1 MLDEKDKIILDIL
14 QEDASLSTYKIA
26 KKTRIPQTT
35 VLNRMRKLK
44 KEGIIRKYTIDIDW
58 KKQGMNNKALIFVK
72 VDKNTEQKKGK
83 VGEIEEKISK
93 YPLVLNVKRLMGK
106 YDFMIELVCR
116 DIDELN
122 GFLIKKIR
130 SLPEIADTETVMILS
145 EWKK

>member
-93 YPLVLNVKRLMGK
+93 YPS
-106 YDFMIELVCR
+106 FMVEKSG
-116 DIDELN
+116 N
-122 GFLIKKIR
+122 WKI
-130 SLPEIADTETVMILS
+130 T
-145 EWKK
+145 

>member
-1 MLDEKDKIILDIL
+1 MLDEKDKTILDLL
-14 QEDASLSTYKIA
+14 QQDASLSTYKIT
-26 KKTRIPQTT
+26 KKTGIPQTT

-44 KEGIIRKYTIDIDW
+44 QEGIIRKYTIDIDW
-58 KKQGMNNKALIFVK
+58 KKLGMNNKALIFVK
-72 VDKNTEQKKGK
+72 VDKNIEQRNSK

-122 GFLIKKIR
+122 DFLIKKIR
-130 SLPEIADTETVMILS
+130 SLPQIADTETVMILG
-145 EWKK
+145 EWKR

>member
-1 MLDEKDKIILDIL
+1 MLDEKDKTILDIL
-14 QEDASLSTYKIA
+14 QQDASLSTYKIT
-26 KKTRIPQTT
+26 KKTGIPQTT

-44 KEGIIRKYTIDIDW
+44 QEGIIRKYTIDIDW
-58 KKQGMNNKALIFVK
+58 KKLGMNNKALIFVK
-72 VDKNTEQKKGK
+72 VDKNIEQRNSK

-122 GFLIKKIR
+122 DFLIKKIR
-130 SLPEIADTETVMILS
+130 SLPQIADTETVMILG
-145 EWKK
+145 EWKR

>member
-1 MLDEKDKIILDIL
+1 MLDEKDKTILDLL
-14 QEDASLSTYKIA
+14 QQDASLSTYKIT
-26 KKTRIPQTT
+26 KKTGIPQTT

-44 KEGIIRKYTIDIDW
+44 QENIIRKYTIDIDW
-58 KKQGMNNKALIFVK
+58 KKLGMNNKALIFVK
-72 VDKNTEQKKGK
+72 VDKNIEQRNSK

-122 GFLIKKIR
+122 DFLIKKIR
-130 SLPEIADTETVMILS
+130 SLPQIADTETVMILG
-145 EWKK
+145 EWKR

>member
-1 MLDEKDKIILDIL
+1 MLDEKDKTILDIL
-14 QEDASLSTYKIA
+14 QQDASLSTYKIT
-26 KKTRIPQTT
+26 KKTGIPQTT

-44 KEGIIRKYTIDIDW
+44 QENIIRKYTIDIDW
-58 KKQGMNNKALIFVK
+58 KKLGMNNKALIFVK
-72 VDKNTEQKKGK
+72 VDKNIEQRNSK

-122 GFLIKKIR
+122 DFLIKKIR
-130 SLPEIADTETVMILS
+130 SLPQIADTETVMILC

>member
-1 MLDEKDKIILDIL
+1 MLDEKDKTILDIL
-14 QEDASLSTYKIA
+14 QQDASLSTYKIT
-26 KKTRIPQTT
+26 KKTGIPQTT

-44 KEGIIRKYTIDIDW
+44 QENIIRKYTIDIDW
-58 KKQGMNNKALIFVK
+58 KKLGMNNKALIFVK
-72 VDKNTEQKKGK
+72 VDKNIEQRNSK

-122 GFLIKKIR
+122 DFLIKKIR
-130 SLPEIADTETVMILS
+130 SLPQIADTETVMILS